1 MKDRFYKAL
10 DKITDEILG
19 MDQEKFEKMLET
31 HKSGEY
37 AQTLKN
43 INFLIKEDIYEF
55 DKTNISVSFE
65 TPKIITN
72 IDDDQYVMEQTNVI
86 KIEKRTINIG
96 EYEWLS
102 QAA

>member
-1 MKDRFYKAL
+1 MKDKFYKAL

-19 MDQEKFEKMLET
+19 MDQKTFEKIIET
-31 HKSGEY
+31 HKNGEY
-37 AQTLKN
+37 AQTLKD
-43 INFLIKEDIYEF
+43 INFLLKEDIYEF

-65 TPKIITN
+65 TPKIIPSIN
-72 IDDDQYVMEQTNVI
+72 DEKYVMEQTKVI